1 MAQTTFV
8 WTGAGGTTPWYD
20 ESNWD
25 VTGPPNQTD
34 SGGSG
39 NRLGT
44 EEEDAVVIFDSETA
58 ENGYMPTDTLQVS
71 TDWFGSGASD
81 HLMPA
86 LQLRNGILNLGNSND
101 VWWHYAGGN
110 VYEIG
115 DGDLATEARLV
126 TSFNNWVRHL
136 DRGGFF
142 LITLN
147 ADGIME
153 QTRDFDWGNN
163 GDARM
168 TLNGGAFVSAGAI
181 SGLATRENS
190 FAIFDAPGSCFTAPF
205 GDGVDSDFVDLAA
218 VNAAIGDSFINNTD
232 EDLLVQDNGDG
243 TFTITSGGTIPILND
258 LKITS
263 IEVSDGLATI
273 AISGRDGVDYWF
285 AGSCDLTAFETQV
298 GLFADP
304 ELINPVASPFQTT
317 EGTITFYLNTS
328 GSTKMFYRVQEM
340 NPGP

>member
-1 MAQTTFV
+1 MAQTTFT
-8 WTGAGGTTPWYD
+8 WTGVGGTMPWYD

-44 EEEDAVVIFDSETA
+44 EEEDTVVIFDSETA
-58 ENGYMPTDTLQVS
+58 ENGYMPTETLQVS

-86 LQLRNGILNLGNSND
+86 LQLQNGILNLGNSND

-115 DGDLATEARLV
+115 DG
-126 TSFNNWVRHL
+126 
-136 DRGGFF
+136 
-142 LITLN
+142 
-147 ADGIME
+147 
-153 QTRDFDWGNN
+153 
-163 GDARM
+163 
-168 TLNGGAFVSAGAI
+168 
-181 SGLATRENS
+181 
-190 FAIFDAPGSCFTAPF
+190 
-205 GDGVDSDFVDLAA
+205 DLAA

-243 TFTITSGGTIPILND
+243 TFTIKSGGTMPILND

-273 AISGRDGVDYWF
+273 AISGREGVDYWF
-285 AGSCDLTAFETQV
+285 AGSSDLTAFEIQV

-304 ELINPVASPFQTT
+304 ELINLVASPFQTT
-317 EGTITFYLNTS
+317 GETITSYLNTG
-328 GSTKMFYRVQEM
+328 GSTKMFYLVQEM